1 MQRLIIGFHRIATM
15 EKSLDMRNLFETARD
30 QAQAVLCEIRS
41 IMNKVN
47 IQYVLQTSAQLTDT
61 DANDSWFNWVMLR
74 EYFNQLEYIAEVSH
88 LIVKS
93 EPAWDWL
100 SVGRPK
106 HGNRKSTYKMKA
118 TIRLP
123 LRSHTKKD
131 PVLCIF
137 KWIFTHR
144 YCFYF

>member
-93 EPAWDWL
+93 EPA
-100 SVGRPK
+100 
-106 HGNRKSTYKMKA
+106 
-118 TIRLP
+118 
-123 LRSHTKKD
+123 
-131 PVLCIF
+131 
-137 KWIFTHR
+137 
-144 YCFYF
+144 